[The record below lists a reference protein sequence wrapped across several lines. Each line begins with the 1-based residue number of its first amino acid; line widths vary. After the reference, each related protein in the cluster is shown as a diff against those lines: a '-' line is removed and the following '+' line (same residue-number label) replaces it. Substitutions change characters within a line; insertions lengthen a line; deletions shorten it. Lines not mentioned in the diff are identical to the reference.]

1 MFNSWSLNKEKVPFV
16 LHLSK
21 VICVERGS
29 DILPLESKKSPIFI
43 SLVLFNSL
51 VLFDQKMIISYPSRN

>member
-29 DILPLESKKSPIFI
+29 DILLESKKAPIFI